1 MSGTTPPL
9 YDVHQPGLIRGTEQQ
24 AFDSHK
30 RYFFVENPTEKWRV
44 YLRIACFIHE
54 EGNPDSA
61 RFLVVKRTGARD
73 SSAAWECP
81 KGRIEMTS
89 QFATKGTVLDAL
101 TDGLFRE
108 VSEEAK
114 IDTFQTLTYT
124 GLVFQSRERD
134 YKPNEVFQYH
144 LFRATVSHATLQ
156 AAFETFEWFHEHPA
170 AFKRL
175 RKDKR
180 EKDAIQ
186 WYNPRSTRLMERW
199 APSLTALYLSWVMKN
214 K

>member
-1 MSGTTPPL
+1 MNTTPL
-9 YDVHQPGLIRGTEQQ
+9 YNVHQPGLIRGTEQQ

-30 RYFFVENPTEKWRV
+30 RYFFVESPTEGWRV
-44 YLRIACFIHE
+44 YLRICCFIHE
-54 EGNPDSA
+54 EGNPDPT

-73 SSAAWECP
+73 SSAGWEAP
-81 KGRIEMTS
+81 KGRLEMTS
-89 QFATKGTVLDAL
+89 KYATKGTVLEAL

-114 IDTFQTLTYT
+114 IEKFETLRYT
-124 GLVFQSRERD
+124 GLVFQSREQD

-144 LFRATVSHATLQ
+144 LFRATVSHDTLQ
-156 AAFETFEWFHEHPA
+156 AAFEKFEWFQNHPA

-180 EKDAIQ
+180 EKSAIG
-186 WYNPRSTRLMERW
+186 WFNPHSTRLMERW
-199 APSLTALYLSWVMKN
+199 APSLTALYLSWATKS